1 MGLLDKAKKLTDK
14 VSDSITEF
22 SSDEVIANT
31 IIKAVNKQEKV
42 NVLLKVKGSNY
53 RVSDIELQMGIPP
66 TITFGVRRVNETNDH
81 LNEDSS
87 VDENS

>member
-1 MGLLDKAKKLTDK
+1 MGLLDKAKELTDK

-66 TITFGVRRVNETNDH
+66 TITFGVRRVNENTDH
-81 LNEDSS
+81 LNEDGS

>member
-1 MGLLDKAKKLTDK
+1 MSLFDKAKELTDK

-66 TITFGVRRVNETNDH
+66 TITFGVRRVNENADY
-81 LNEDSS
+81 LNEDGN